1 MLVFWRVYPKFFRL
15 VFQNLT
21 MLEGHENEV
30 KCVAWAPSGNLLATC
45 SRDKSVWVWEGLSQ
59 NLMYA
64 WPASNG
70 SKSDPMG
77 ASSGMISFL
86 VCFTVDE
93 EDEYEC
99 VTVVNSHTQDVKH
112 IVWHP
117 TKEVGLPPLIATELF
132 LYLLHHYFFFFC
144 LCCDTAPGV
153 SQLRQQHLY
162 LQGRGWWLGVQG
174 HLDWTHV
181 HCLEFV
187 FRCSRTE
194 DGLLQRR
201 PHREDLE
208 GVSKWKWTGWVVS
221 VANLE
226 NTAAVCIQWVT

>member
-132 LYLLHHYFFFFC
+132 LLFVAPLLFFFLFVLRYSSWRQPATTTTSAFTRKRMMTGSAGPPWLDTRPLSGVC
-144 LCCDTAPGV
+144 LSMQPDRGWPPAATTAPWRFGRSIQMKVDRV
-153 SQLRQQHLY
+153 SRQC
-162 LQGRGWWLGVQG
+162 R
-174 HLDWTHV
+174 
-181 HCLEFV
+181 
-187 FRCSRTE
+187 
-194 DGLLQRR
+194 
-201 PHREDLE
+201 
-208 GVSKWKWTGWVVS
+208 
-221 VANLE
+221 
-226 NTAAVCIQWVT
+226 